1 MNVKELKLNTNEFQR
16 YVENLKDFSPDKLD
30 EEISNILM
38 AYKMAIKQI
47 IPTQENDVND
57 FFSLL
62 RELKKVNQPLAQE
75 VSLILSD
82 TDYDETKEEKIVS
95 LIISFP
101 F

>member
-1 MNVKELKLNTNEFQR
+1 MNVKELKLNTNDFQR

-75 VSLILSD
+75 IDLILSD
-82 TDYDETKEEKIVS
+82 TYDTKEEKIVS

>member
-1 MNVKELKLNTNEFQR
+1 MNVKELKLNNNEFQR

-47 IPTQENDVND
+47 IPTQANDVND

-75 VSLILSD
+75 VSLILND

>member
-1 MNVKELKLNTNEFQR
+1 MNVKELKLNTNDFQR

-47 IPTQENDVND
+47 IPTQANDVND

>member
-1 MNVKELKLNTNEFQR
+1 MNVKELKLNNNEFQR

-75 VSLILSD
+75 IDLILSD
-82 TDYDETKEEKIVS
+82 TYDTKEEKIVS

>member
-47 IPTQENDVND
+47 IPPQENDVND

-75 VSLILSD
+75 IDLILSD
-82 TDYDETKEEKIVS
+82 TYDTKEEKIVS

>member
-1 MNVKELKLNTNEFQR
+1 MNVKELKLNNNEFQR

-47 IPTQENDVND
+47 IPTQEKDVND

-75 VSLILSD
+75 IDLILSD
-82 TDYDETKEEKIVS
+82 TYDTKEEKIVS